1 MASGPLPPPPVNDKP
16 GSFTWLEWYRQL
28 RNYVSTS
35 GSVPWYIINFAGSNI
50 TDIAQRDHNNLQGLQ
65 GGAAGQMYHVTSA
78 EKTRLANN
86 INTGNINYQVPLTGF
101 SITLGNTDNNLI
113 LKPAGTLASGTV
125 TMPVSPIDGQLVT
138 ISSTQVVTALTVSA
152 NAGQTLNGTITTI
165 AVNGYASWV
174 YRSAD
179 TTWYRMG

>member
-1 MASGPLPPPPVNDKP
+1 
-16 GSFTWLEWYRQL
+16 
-28 RNYVSTS
+28 
-35 GSVPWYIINFAGSNI
+35 
-50 TDIAQRDHNNLQGLQ
+50 
-65 GGAAGQMYHVTSA
+65 MYHVTSA
-78 EKTRLANN
+78 EKTRITDN

-113 LKPAGTLASGTV
+113 LKPAGTLASGTI
-125 TMPVSPIDGQLVT
+125 TMPASPIDGQLVT
-138 ISSTQVVTALTVSA
+138 ISSTQVVTALTVNA